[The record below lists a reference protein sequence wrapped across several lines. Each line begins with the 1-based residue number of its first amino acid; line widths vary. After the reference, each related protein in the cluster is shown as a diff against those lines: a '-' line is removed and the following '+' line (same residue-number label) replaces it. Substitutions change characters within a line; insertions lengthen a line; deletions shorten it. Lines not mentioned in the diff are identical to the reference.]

1 MTVQELFEKYP
12 KAADAIVKSY
22 SESFM
27 KSLENT
33 NTPEEF
39 KEFARQQ
46 QIDHEYVMDFIEG
59 SPRGTFD
66 FFDENKVYIQISVDV
81 ENKCFRYSFDGGK
94 VESNDYDTRKEAEA
108 AAVEKA
114 FEILN
119 EKLCQ
124 TK

>member
-12 KAADAIVKSY
+12 EAADAIVKSY
-22 SESFM
+22 SETFM

-33 NTPEEF
+33 DTPEEF

-46 QIDHEYVMDFIEG
+46 QIDHEYVMEFIEG
-59 SPRGTFD
+59 NPRGTFD
-66 FFDENKVYIQISVDV
+66 FFDANDIYVQTIVYPDKTFTCSVN
-81 ENKCFRYSFDGGK
+81 ELGTINSFP
-94 VESNDYDTRKEAEA
+94 TRKEAEA
-108 AAVEKA
+108 YAIEAA
-114 FEILN
+114 FQILN

>member
-1 MTVQELFEKYP
+1 MIVQELFEKYP
-12 KAADAIVKSY
+12 KTADAIVKSY
-22 SESFM
+22 SETFV

-59 SPRGTFD
+59 NPRGTFD

-81 ENKCFRYSFDGGK
+81 ENKCFRYTFDGGK

-119 EKLCQ
+119 EKL
-124 TK
+124 